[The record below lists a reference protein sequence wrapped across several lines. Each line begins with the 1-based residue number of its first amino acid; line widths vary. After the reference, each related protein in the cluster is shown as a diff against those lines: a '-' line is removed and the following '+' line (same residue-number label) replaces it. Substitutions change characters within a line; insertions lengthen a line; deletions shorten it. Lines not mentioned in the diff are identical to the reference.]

1 MSDET
6 DVTVTVDETS
16 DDSNDSPDVVVVDTG
31 DSGGSGDATTLAI
44 GEQLGALTVTVNGLT
59 SAVQSL
65 SERMDLAEANAAY
78 AFDLAAQ
85 ATQDIAEVEE
95 AVEVV
100 AEEAV
105 DEATEAVVDEI
116 IEPQREHWLWRKP
129 IAVRRGADV

>member
-6 DVTVTVDETS
+6 EVTVTVDESS
-16 DDSNDSPDVVVVDTG
+16 DDSNESPDVVVVDTG
-31 DSGGSGDATTLAI
+31 NDSGDDSATTLAI

-59 SAVQSL
+59 AAVEDLRS
-65 SERMDLAEANAAY
+65 RMDAAESNAAY
-78 AFDLAAQ
+78 AFEVAAQ
-85 ATQDIAEVEE
+85 ASQDISEVEE
-95 AVEVV
+95 ALEVV